1 MPNRRRSTI
10 FPRMR
15 HSALQ
20 TDVVVPIV
28 NGEERVLAA
37 GSTLGDLLR
46 SLELDPR
53 MVVIEYN
60 RTILRDRAAFDSLAL
75 STGDAIEIVHFV
87 GGG

>member
-1 MPNRRRSTI
+1 MPNEERLSI
-10 FPRMR
+10 FRNMT
-15 HSALQ
+15 Q
-20 TDVVVPIV
+20 TTVLGDAVTVNV
-28 NGEERVLAA
+28 NGANHRLRA

-60 RTILRDRAAFDSLAL
+60 RTILRDRSAYDTLTLAADDTL
-75 STGDAIEIVHFV
+75 EIVHFV

>member
-1 MPNRRRSTI
+1 MPNRRQSTI
-10 FPRMR
+10 FPPMR
-15 HSALQ
+15 NIAVQ

-46 SLELDPR
+46 TLELDPR
-53 MVVIEYN
+53 MVVIEHN
-60 RTILRDRAAFDSLAL
+60 RAILRDRAAFDSLAL

>member
-1 MPNRRRSTI
+1 
-10 FPRMR
+10 MR
-15 HSALQ
+15 NIAVQ

-46 SLELDPR
+46 TLELDPR
-53 MVVIEYN
+53 MVVIEHN
-60 RTILRDRAAFDSLAL
+60 RAILRDRAAFDSLAL

>member
-1 MPNRRRSTI
+1 MPNRQQSTI
-10 FPRMR
+10 FPPMR
-15 HSALQ
+15 YVAVQ

-53 MVVIEYN
+53 MVVIEHN

>member
-1 MPNRRRSTI
+1 MKHI
-10 FPRMR
+10 
-15 HSALQ
+15 AVQ

-28 NGEERVLAA
+28 NGEERALAA

-60 RTILRDRAAFDSLAL
+60 RTILRDRAAFDALAL

>member
-1 MPNRRRSTI
+1 
-10 FPRMR
+10 MR
-15 HSALQ
+15 HTAVP

-53 MVVIEYN
+53 MVVVEHN
-60 RTILRDRAAFDSLAL
+60 RMILRDRAAFDSLAL

>member
-1 MPNRRRSTI
+1 MPNRRQSTI
-10 FPRMR
+10 CPPMR
-15 HSALQ
+15 HIAIQ

-28 NGEERVLAA
+28 NGEERALAA

-46 SLELDPR
+46 SLGLDPR
-53 MVVIEYN
+53 MVVIEHN

>member
-1 MPNRRRSTI
+1 
-10 FPRMR
+10 MR
-15 HSALQ
+15 HVAAQ
-20 TDVVVPIV
+20 TDVVVPLV

-53 MVVIEYN
+53 MVVIEHN
-60 RTILRDRAAFDSLAL
+60 RTILRDRAAFDSLGL